1 MDLLPLSTFGVFL
14 ATCAAGF
21 VFLMASLIFGEM
33 FEFFDT
39 DIDAGGPG
47 IFSSRVIGVFITAF
61 GGFGA
66 IGVYYG
72 LSPVGASLLGIA
84 SGVIFAA
91 AIYSIARFLYRQ
103 QASSDV
109 LSSDLVGQ
117 SCRVVISIPS
127 GGMGQVRCRIGEE
140 LVDKIAQARDGGAI
154 PANTPVHIEEVLGE
168 TVIVSRH
175 H

>member
-21 VFLMASLIFGEM
+21 V
-33 FEFFDT
+33 FDT

-72 LSPVGASLLGIA
+72 LSPVSASLLGMA
-84 SGVIFAA
+84 SGAVFAA

-103 QASSDV
+103 QASSDMR
-109 LSSDLVGQ
+109 SDDLVGQ
-117 SCRVVISIPS
+117 SCRVVVSIPS

-154 PANTPVHIEEVLGE
+154 AANTPVHIEEVLGE
-168 TVIVSRH
+168 TVIVSKH
-175 H
+175 